1 MLNAASRGCGSSSI
15 RFSRGCKMQPT
26 KSSLRAVLRGGVAA
40 LAVLPMIAQTCLA
53 GVTTFHG
60 EKVMRSEGAPPAQV
74 LVHNVKTPRGR
85 NDDNTTSPIKHVIVI
100 VGENRSFDHLY
111 ATYVPPSGDKV
122 QNLLS
127 EGIVNADG
135 TPGPNFSKA
144 AQMQATDTTTFS
156 VSPTITGPYST
167 LPAPNLAFTPVTTS
181 YAAAPWVNT
190 KVAGQYDYGLLK
202 KDLPVATEGASGLP
216 QETIDT
222 RINNVTSLPSGPF
235 QLSPGVGSGDYADSP
250 VHRYY
255 QMFQQLDCNVS
266 YATAAN
272 PSGCRA
278 DLFPWVEVTIG
289 AGSNGASQPADFNDE
304 TTLEGATAMG
314 FYNVQH
320 GDAPYFKQLADEYTL
335 LDNYHQPAMG
345 GTGLDSIYLG
355 FADDLWYSDG
365 KGHALTPPTNQIE
378 NPDPMA
384 GTNNW
389 YTQDGYSGGTY
400 SNCANLNQKGVAS
413 VNAYLS
419 GMHVSPNCEAG
430 HYYLLNNYNPGYV
443 GNGDLASKTQGPFTI
458 PPVSTSSIA
467 DVLNKY
473 DISWAYYGEGWNA
486 YVNDPNYYAEGS
498 EYCNICN
505 PFLYETQIMKGKNRD
520 GVPYRI
526 ANLHDTTDLYDAI
539 RTGELPAVSYVKPS
553 GVNDGHPESSQVS
566 ELEGFIRKIVT
577 EVQANKKL
585 ARNTAILIT
594 FDEGGGYYDSGFVQ
608 PLDFFGDGTR
618 IPMLI
623 VSPWTKGGHI
633 SHVYSDHASVPK
645 FIEAN
650 WGLPTITGRSRDNM
664 PNPATDPN
672 NPYVPTNGPAVSDMM
687 AAFNFR
693 K

>member
-1 MLNAASRGCGSSSI
+1 
-15 RFSRGCKMQPT
+15 MQPT
-26 KSSLRAVLRGGVAA
+26 KSSFRAVLRGGVAA
-40 LAVLPMIAQTCLA
+40 LAALPMIVQSSLA
-53 GVTTFHG
+53 GVTSFHG
-60 EKVMRSEGAPPAQV
+60 EKIMRSEGAPPAQV
-74 LVHNVKTPRGR
+74 LVHSVKTPMGR
-85 NDDNTTSPIKHVIVI
+85 NDANTTSPIKHVIII

-111 ATYVPPSGDKV
+111 GTYVSPSGDSV

-144 AQMQATDTTTFS
+144 EQMQATDTTTFS
-156 VSPTITGPYST
+156 VGPTTTAAYST
-167 LPAPNLAFTPVTTS
+167 LPPPNLAYTPEATS
-181 YAAAPWVNT
+181 YAGAPWVNT
-190 KVAGQYDYGLLK
+190 TVAGQYDYGLLK
-202 KDLPVATEGASGLP
+202 RDLPAATEGASGLP
-216 QETIDT
+216 QKTIDT
-222 RINNVTSLPSGPF
+222 RISNVNNLPSGPF
-235 QLSPGVGSGDYADSP
+235 QLSPGVGSEDYADSP
-250 VHRYY
+250 VHRFY
-255 QMFQQLDCNVS
+255 QMFQQLDCSVS

-278 DLFPWVEVTIG
+278 DLFPWVEVTVG
-289 AGSNGASQPADFNDE
+289 AGANGNPPPDGLNDE
-304 TTLEGATAMG
+304 TTLEGATSMG

-320 GDAPYFKQLADEYTL
+320 GDAPYFKQLADQYTL
-335 LDNYHQPAMG
+335 LDNYHQPAKG

-355 FADDLWYSDG
+355 FADDIWYSDG

-389 YTQDGYSGGTY
+389 YSQDGYSGGTY
-400 SNCANLNQKGVAS
+400 SNCSDSNQKGVAS
-413 VNAYLS
+413 VNAYLAS
-419 GMHVSPNCEAG
+419 LGVNPNCEAG
-430 HYYLLNNYNPGYV
+430 HYYLLNNYNPGYI
-443 GNGDLASKTQGPFTI
+443 GNGELASKTQGPFTI
-458 PPVSTSSIA
+458 PPSSTPSIA
-467 DVLNKY
+467 DILIKY

-566 ELEGFIRKIVT
+566 ELEGFIKKIVT

-585 ARNTAILIT
+585 ARDTAILIT
-594 FDEGGGYYDSGFVQ
+594 FDEGGGYYDSGYVAQ
-608 PLDFFGDGTR
+608 LDFFGDGTR

-650 WGLPTITGRSRDNM
+650 WGLPTITSRSRDNK
-664 PNPATDPN
+664 PNPVTNPN

-693 K
+693 N